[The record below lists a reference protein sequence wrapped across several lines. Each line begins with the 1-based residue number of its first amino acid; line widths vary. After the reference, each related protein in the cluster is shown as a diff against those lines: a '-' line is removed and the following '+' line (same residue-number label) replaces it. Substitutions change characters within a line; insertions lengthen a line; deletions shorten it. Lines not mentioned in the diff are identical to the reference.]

1 MPVRAARQLGE
12 LPYAHRLEPFDG
24 DLRRDG
30 TYDSVHFDG
39 TELEDAEGGG
49 SGFTECAFSAAT
61 VTRGRYRRTR
71 FDDVWLE
78 GVRIVG
84 ADLAESS
91 WLDCEFTAGLLAG
104 LQMHG
109 AQMRRVVF
117 HNCKFDSVNL
127 RASALRDVSFVN
139 CMLRDADFAGAT
151 LTGVSFPGSTLD
163 GVSLEKAKLAKVDL
177 REAAGLRIT
186 SGVEALRGATISSLQ
201 LLELAPALAQVLGIG
216 VDDR

>member
-1 MPVRAARQLGE
+1 MPVRAPRRFGE

-24 DLRRDG
+24 DLERDG
-30 TYDSVHFDG
+30 TYDSAHFDG
-39 TELEDAEGGG
+39 TELEDVEGGG

-61 VTRGRYRRTR
+61 LTRGRYRRTR

-84 ADLAESS
+84 ADLAESG
-91 WLDCEFTAGLLAG
+91 WMDCEFTSGLLAG
-104 LQMHG
+104 LQAHG
-109 AQMRRVVF
+109 TQMRRVVF

-127 RASALRDVSFVN
+127 RASALRDVAFAN
-139 CMLRDADFAGAT
+139 CLLRDVDFAGAT

-186 SGVEALRGATISSLQ
+186 SGVEALKGATISSLQ
-201 LLELAPALAQVLGIG
+201 LLELAPVLAQVLGIT